1 MKNFLGQWDMA
12 EDLVHGQETNMK
24 SITEK
29 INEQEV
35 IENPIQIKEDLSYDD
50 IIQKLQE
57 AKENDLPIEEGVL
70 GAIGG
75 VVLGAAFGPKLGGA
89 ICKALG
95 CDPKGAFGSLLTSKL
110 VMGSIGGVMGWK
122 L

>member
-1 MKNFLGQWDMA
+1 
-12 EDLVHGQETNMK
+12 MK
-24 SITEK
+24 SIE
-29 INEQEV
+29 EV
-35 IENPIQIKEDLSYDD
+35 INPQQVNEDLTYDD
-50 IIQKLQE
+50 IIQKLNE
-57 AKENDLPIEEGVL
+57 AKEAETPIDEGVL

-75 VVLGAAFGPKLGGA
+75 VILGSTFGPKLGGA

-95 CDPKGAFGSLLTSKL
+95 VDPKGTFGSLLTSKL